1 MSIPDEEAR
10 KAEAAREAER
20 IRRET
25 LEQLEREQGKD

>member
-1 MSIPDEEAR
+1 MTTPDEEAR
-10 KAEAAREAER
+10 KREAAREADR